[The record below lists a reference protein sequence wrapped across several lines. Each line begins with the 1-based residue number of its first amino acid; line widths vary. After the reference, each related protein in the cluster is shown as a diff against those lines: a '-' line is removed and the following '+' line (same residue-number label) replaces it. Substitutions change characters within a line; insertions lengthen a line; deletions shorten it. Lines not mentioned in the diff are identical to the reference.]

1 MGKQSHFIETSKMA
15 PKNTVNL
22 CDSIS
27 FHTHFWVQFI
37 FIIEDPTVTV
47 KQHIFILPTT
57 CREATLLPFGETVI
71 MTKCNVNW
79 YWYQDAPISQHV
91 ILIVF

>member
-22 CDSIS
+22 CDSIYNE
-27 FHTHFWVQFI
+27 
-37 FIIEDPTVTV
+37 IIMVPVETSL